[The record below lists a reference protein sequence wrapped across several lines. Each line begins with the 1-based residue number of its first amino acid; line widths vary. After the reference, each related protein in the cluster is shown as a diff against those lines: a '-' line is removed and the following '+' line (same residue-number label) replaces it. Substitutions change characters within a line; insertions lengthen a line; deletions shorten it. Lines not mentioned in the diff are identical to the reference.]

1 MKVFGT
7 LISKKMGRGLFLRLI
22 LFINQERQNNIKS
35 VFIMKKIFMSLL
47 LITATGLFAQNET
60 YKIADGVITHQDLFN
75 KSMVDSVSC
84 FRIPSIVTA
93 PNGNLIAAIDERVP
107 SCGDL
112 KWSKD
117 INIVLRRSTDNG
129 KTWSAIETVV
139 DFPFGQSASDPS
151 MIVDQQTNE
160 IFLFYNYMDL
170 DTEKD
175 VYYLHVVKSSD
186 NGKTWSKPRDIT
198 SQIAK
203 PEWHKD
209 FKFITSGR
217 GIQTKSGK
225 LLHTL
230 VNLNSGL
237 YIFGSNDH
245 GKTWYFIDTPIKPAD
260 ESKIIELA
268 DGSWMI
274 NARVNKGGMRYVH
287 TSKDEGKTWSSKPEP
302 LLIDPGCN
310 AEIIRYTAKADG
322 YDKNRILFSNAKMEK
337 NRMNMTIRISYDEGK
352 TWSIG
357 KTIYGGGSA
366 YSSLTILENSDIGIF
381 FEKDDY
387 TQNTFVSFSLKWL
400 TDGKDNFKKPSKKRK
415 STKK

>member
-1 MKVFGT
+1 
-7 LISKKMGRGLFLRLI
+7 
-22 LFINQERQNNIKS
+22 
-35 VFIMKKIFMSLL
+35 MKKYFTLL
-47 LITATGLFAQNET
+47 LLTSAAIIYAQKDT
-60 YKIADGVITHQDLFN
+60 YKIADGVITSQDLFN
-75 KSMVDSVSC
+75 KSMVKDVSC

-93 PNGNLIAAIDERVP
+93 PNGDLIAAIDERVP

-117 INIVLRRSTDNG
+117 INIVIRRSADNG
-129 KTWSAIETVV
+129 KTWSEIEKVA

-151 MIVDQQTNE
+151 MIVDKQTNE
-160 IFLFYNYMDL
+160 IFLFYNFMDL
-170 DTEKD
+170 DKEKD

-186 NGKTWSKPRDIT
+186 NGKTWSKAQDIT

-217 GIQTKSGK
+217 GIQTKNGK

-230 VNLNSGL
+230 VNLTSGL

-268 DGSWMI
+268 DGSWMV

-287 TSKDEGKTWSSKPEP
+287 TSTDEGKTWSTKPEP
-302 LLIDPGCN
+302 KLVDPGCN

-337 NRMNMTIRISYDEGK
+337 DRMNLTVRISYDEGK
-352 TWSIG
+352 TWTEG

-366 YSSLTILENSDIGIF
+366 YSSLTILDNGDIGVF

-400 TDGKDNFKKPSKKRK
+400 ADGKDNYKKPSQKGKSKK
-415 STKK
+415 

>member
-1 MKVFGT
+1 
-7 LISKKMGRGLFLRLI
+7 
-22 LFINQERQNNIKS
+22 
-35 VFIMKKIFMSLL
+35 MKKYFTLL
-47 LITATGLFAQNET
+47 LLTSATMIYAQKET
-60 YKIADGVITHQDLFN
+60 YKIADGVITSQDLFN
-75 KSMVDSVSC
+75 KSMVKDVSC

-93 PNGNLIAAIDERVP
+93 PNGDLIAAIDERVP

-117 INIVLRRSTDNG
+117 INIVIRRSADNG
-129 KTWSAIETVV
+129 KTWSEIEKVA

-151 MIVDQQTNE
+151 MIVDKQTNE
-160 IFLFYNYMDL
+160 IFLFYNFMDL
-170 DTEKD
+170 DKEKD

-186 NGKTWSKPRDIT
+186 NGKTWSKAQDIT

-217 GIQTKSGK
+217 GIQTKNGK

-230 VNLNSGL
+230 VNLTSGL

-245 GKTWYFIDTPIKPAD
+245 GKTWFFIDTPIKPAD

-268 DGSWMI
+268 DGSWMV

-287 TSKDEGKTWSSKPEP
+287 TSTDEGKTWSTKPEP
-302 LLIDPGCN
+302 KLIDPGCN

-322 YDKNRILFSNAKMEK
+322 YDKNRILFSNAKIEK
-337 NRMNMTIRISYDEGK
+337 DRMNLTVRISYDEGK
-352 TWSIG
+352 TWTEG

-366 YSSLTILENSDIGIF
+366 YSSLTILENGDIGVF

-400 TDGKDNFKKPSKKRK
+400 TDGKDNYKKPSQKSKSKK
-415 STKK
+415 